1 MERANLKKILS
12 MIKGIEKKTSEMES
26 FLLNLPILSRK
37 KMLKQIYGDT
47 LKNNK
52 YLQESALSKEKVSK
66 IEGNKDSLL
75 IENIIDKI
83 ISNIKEKPS
92 KKVIYLKEF
101 LKFFQEISAN
111 DKNVILQ
118 SLKDKDPTELE
129 KQMASLTKIFNLKL

>member
-1 MERANLKKILS
+1 MERSNLKKILS

-26 FLLNLPILSRK
+26 FVSSLPILNRK

-66 IEGNKDSLL
+66 IEGTKDSLL
-75 IENIIDKI
+75 IENIIDDI
-83 ISNIKEKPS
+83 ISNIKENPS

-111 DKNVILQ
+111 DKSVILQ

-129 KQMASLTKIFNLKL
+129 KQMSSLTKIFNLKL